1 MAEKPILYYSNYCKY
16 SQGVID
22 SLAHTQVKDDVH
34 YMNIDNRFVGQNNKI
49 FIRNNQHV
57 IPLPENIDSVP
68 SLWMDNTVLIGN
80 EIRNFIFDRMK
91 EHKGINDEII
101 CYDFTNMT
109 GVMSDNFSFL
119 DQSAEEMAAKGDG
132 GLRQLYNYATY
143 DFMGKIDT
151 PPDDFVPNK
160 ISGDVTLDKLIQ
172 QRQQEIKSVIPE
184 PDIMAR
190 V

>member
-22 SLAHTQVKDDVH
+22 SLAHTKVKDDVH
-34 YMNIDNRFVGQNNKI
+34 YMNIDNRFADQNNKI

-57 IPLPENIDSVP
+57 IPLPENVDSVP
-68 SLWMDNTVLIGN
+68 SLWMNNKVLIGN
-80 EIRNFIFDRMK
+80 EIRDFIFERLRN
-91 EHKGINDEII
+91 HQGSHDEII
-101 CYDFTNMT
+101 SYDFTNMT
-109 GVMSDNFSFL
+109 GVVSDNFSFL
-119 DQSAEEMAAKGDG
+119 DQSAEEMTAKGNG

-143 DFMGKIDT
+143 DFMEKIDT

-160 ISGDVTLDKLIQ
+160 VSGDVTLDKLIQ
-172 QRQQEIKSVIPE
+172 QRQNEIKSAIPE

>member
-22 SLAHTQVKDDVH
+22 SLAHTKVKDDVH
-34 YMNIDNRFVGQNNKI
+34 YMNIDNRFMDQNNKI

-57 IPLPENIDSVP
+57 IPLPENVDSVP
-68 SLWMDNTVLIGN
+68 SLWMNNKVLIGN
-80 EIRNFIFDRMK
+80 EIRDFIFERLRNHQDS
-91 EHKGINDEII
+91 HDEII
-101 CYDFTNMT
+101 SYDFTNMT
-109 GVMSDNFSFL
+109 GVVSDNFSFL
-119 DQSAEEMAAKGDG
+119 DQSAEEMTAKGNG

-143 DFMGKIDT
+143 DFMEKIDT

-160 ISGDVTLDKLIQ
+160 VSGDVTLDKLIQ
-172 QRQQEIKSVIPE
+172 QRQNEIKSAIPE